1 MQKEKLKMTIGLS
14 ESVNFQFVGEDV
26 GSENRDLRKVFTMKK
41 ADIKAVVENRFRE
54 LGAKQLELYPS
65 GICWTMNGE
74 FFKVSTLT
82 DFWVLEWTDN
92 HSYASNYCFEDI
104 APMPY
109 DISEQEIIWQ
119 VDKLLL

>member
-1 MQKEKLKMTIGLS
+1 
-14 ESVNFQFVGEDV
+14 
-26 GSENRDLRKVFTMKK
+26 MKK
-41 ADIKAVVENRFRE
+41 ADIKAVAENRFRE

-65 GICWTMNGE
+65 GICWTMNRE
-74 FFKVSTLT
+74 FFKVSVLT

-92 HSYASNYCFEDI
+92 HSNASNCCFEDI
-104 APMPY
+104 DPMPY

>member
-1 MQKEKLKMTIGLS
+1 M
-14 ESVNFQFVGEDV
+14 
-26 GSENRDLRKVFTMKK
+26 LRVKK

-54 LGAKQLELYPS
+54 LGAEQLELYPS

-92 HSYASNYCFEDI
+92 RSDASNYCFEDI
-104 APMPY
+104 DPMPY

>member
-1 MQKEKLKMTIGLS
+1 
-14 ESVNFQFVGEDV
+14 
-26 GSENRDLRKVFTMKK
+26 MKK
-41 ADIKAVVENRFRE
+41 ADIKAVAENRFRE

-74 FFKVSTLT
+74 FFKVSVLT

-92 HSYASNYCFEDI
+92 HSSASNCCFEDI
-104 APMPY
+104 DPMPY
-109 DISEQEIIWQ
+109 DIFKREIIWQ

>member
-1 MQKEKLKMTIGLS
+1 MPME
-14 ESVNFQFVGEDV
+14 
-26 GSENRDLRKVFTMKK
+26 K

-65 GICWTMNGE
+65 GICWTINGE

-92 HSYASNYCFEDI
+92 YFHASNYCFEDVDT
-104 APMPY
+104 MSY
-109 DISEQEIIWQ
+109 DISEQEIIWH